1 MADTQPAPHPA
12 TLPQQPNQ
20 GSVEEAHDALLS
32 LMNPDGELLQEEE
45 APPTEEEESTEE
57 TQDESLEEESEEES
71 EESDEEEVEE
81 DDEEE
86 AEESDEEEEEEPDLF
101 AVKVDGEEIEVT
113 FDELLKG
120 YSRQS
125 DYTKKTQELS
135 EGRKEIE
142 SAKATYDS
150 ELVKIQQEREHYVNQ
165 LNQILQNSSNNL
177 QEYDK
182 IDWDT
187 LKNDDPIEYVK
198 LREDYRD
205 GKERM
210 QALNQQRQMA
220 MQQQQAEAQKVQQEA
235 VQAERA
241 KMIEAL
247 PEWGDPDKQK
257 ELATDV
263 KSYALS
269 QGFSEEE
276 LNSLIDHRSVLVLM
290 KAAKFDALEKA
301 DVKSKKLKNK
311 PKVIR
316 SGKGK
321 GRNSDSKSKID
332 AKMKRLKQS
341 GRVDDAA
348 LLMEDFINL

>member
-1 MADTQPAPHPA
+1 MADTQEAPQVPAGLQPIPA
-12 TLPQQPNQ
+12 LG
-20 GSVEEAHDALLS
+20 GSVTEAQEALLS
-32 LMNPDGELLQEEE
+32 LMEPEEDKPKEEE
-45 APPTEEEESTEE
+45 AAPTEEEESTEE

-71 EESDEEEVEE
+71 EED
-81 DDEEE
+81 E
-86 AEESDEEEEEEPDLF
+86 AEESDEEEGEESDLY
-101 AVKVDGEEIEVT
+101 AVKVDGEEVEVT

-135 EGRKEIE
+135 QGRKEIE
-142 SAKATYDS
+142 EAKSTYNSALAQM
-150 ELVKIQQEREHYVNQ
+150 QQERQHYVTQ

-182 IDWDT
+182 IDWNT
-187 LKNDDPIEYVK
+187 LKEDDPIEYVK

-205 GKERM
+205 GKEKM
-210 QALNQQRQMA
+210 QALDQQRQMA
-220 MQQQQAEAQKVQQEA
+220 MQQQNAEAQKVQQEA
-235 VQAERA
+235 VQAERY
-241 KMIEAL
+241 KMVEAL

-263 KSYALS
+263 KNYALT

-290 KAAKFDALEKA
+290 KAAKYDALESA

-311 PKVIR
+311 PKVVR
-316 SGKGK
+316 SGKGVSSS
-321 GRNSDSKSKID
+321 GNEKSKRT
-332 AKMKRLKQS
+332 ARMKRLR
-341 GRVDDAA
+341 GTGHIDDASV
-348 LLMEDFINL
+348 LLEDFIDI

>member
-1 MADTQPAPHPA
+1 MADKQEAPHPA
-12 TLPQQPNQ
+12 TLPQQSSQ
-20 GSVEEAHDALLS
+20 GSMNEAHDALLS
-32 LMNPDGELLQEEE
+32 LMNPEGEILQEEE
-45 APPTEEEESTEE
+45 AQPTEEEESTEE

-71 EESDEEEVEE
+71 EESDEED

-86 AEESDEEEEEEPDLF
+86 TEESDEEEGEEPDLY

-135 EGRKEIE
+135 VGRKEIE
-142 SAKATYDS
+142 EAKSTYDS
-150 ELVKIQQEREHYVNQ
+150 ALTQMQQERQHYVNQ

-177 QEYDK
+177 SEYDK
-182 IDWDT
+182 IDWNT
-187 LKNDDPIEYVK
+187 LKEDDPIEYVK

-205 GKERM
+205 GKEKM

-235 VQAERA
+235 VQVERS
-241 KMIEAL
+241 KMVEAL

-263 KSYALS
+263 KSYALT

-290 KAAKFDALEKA
+290 KAAKYDALEKA

-321 GRNSDSKSKID
+321 GRGTDSKSKLD
-332 AKMKRLKQS
+332 AKMKRLQQT

>member
-1 MADTQPAPHPA
+1 MDSLEDKPEA
-12 TLPQQPNQ
+12 
-20 GSVEEAHDALLS
+20 EEAA
-32 LMNPDGELLQEEE
+32 
-45 APPTEEEESTEE
+45 PTEEEESTEE

-71 EESDEEEVEE
+71 DEEVE
-81 DDEEE
+81 EEE
-86 AEESDEEEEEEPDLF
+86 AEESDEEDQEEPDLF

-135 EGRKEIE
+135 QGRKEIE
-142 SAKATYDS
+142 EAKSNYDS
-150 ELVKIQQEREHYVNQ
+150 ELSKIQQERQHYVTQ
-165 LNQILQNSSNNL
+165 INQILQNSANNL

-205 GKERM
+205 GKEKM
-210 QALNQQRQMA
+210 QALDQQRQMA

-235 VQAERA
+235 IEVERA
-241 KMIEAL
+241 KMVEAL
-247 PEWGDPDKQK
+247 PEWADPDKQK

-263 KSYALS
+263 KNYALT

-290 KAAKFDALEKA
+290 KAAKYDALKKA

-316 SGKGK
+316 SGKGVTK
-321 GRNSDSKSKID
+321 SETGVKKRNAQMRRLQESGHVRD
-332 AKMKRLKQS
+332 ATSLF
-341 GRVDDAA
+341 
-348 LLMEDFINL
+348 EDFVEL

>member
-1 MADTQPAPHPA
+1 MADKQEAPHPA
-12 TLPQQPNQ
+12 TLQQQPNQ
-20 GSVEEAHDALLS
+20 GSITEAHDALLS
-32 LMNPDGELLQEEE
+32 LMNPEGEILKEEE
-45 APPTEEEESTEE
+45 ATPTEEEESTEE

-71 EESDEEEVEE
+71 EEDEEEES
-81 DDEEE
+81 
-86 AEESDEEEEEEPDLF
+86 EESDEEEGEEPDLY

-142 SAKATYDS
+142 EAKSTYNSALTQM
-150 ELVKIQQEREHYVNQ
+150 QQEREHYVNQ

-177 QEYDK
+177 KEYDK
-182 IDWDT
+182 INWDT
-187 LKNDDPIEYVK
+187 LKEEDPIEYVK

-205 GKERM
+205 GKEKM

-235 VQAERA
+235 VQVERSR
-241 KMIEAL
+241 MVEAL

-263 KSYALS
+263 KSYALT

-290 KAAKFDALEKA
+290 KAAKYDALEKA

-316 SGKGK
+316 TGKGK
-321 GRNSDSKSKID
+321 GANSDSKSKLN
-332 AKMKRLKQS
+332 AKMKRLQQS

-348 LLMEDFINL
+348 ILMEDFVNI